1 MAQFAEIYLP
11 SVDNEGKTWRI
22 SYYKPEGRHGL
33 VSAVEGD
40 SEISNG
46 VRIFRT
52 VLFESR
58 RYRHQLAGRATKRA
72 VSTALAQ
79 LLRQMS
85 SDGVI
90 PADRAENY
98 IRQAEAV

>member
-1 MAQFAEIYLP
+1 MAFANIYLP
-11 SVDNEGKTWRI
+11 SVDNEGKTWCI
-22 SYYKPEGRHGL
+22 SYYKPQGRPGL

-52 VLFESR
+52 VLFQSR
-58 RYRHQLAGRATKRA
+58 RYRHQLAGSATKRA
-72 VSTALAQ
+72 ISTALVQ

-85 SDGVI
+85 TEGVI
-90 PADRAENY
+90 PADRADNY